1 VHQEAEKR
9 RQNSQFREKGIAGEN
24 KKEWMILVYPN
35 TSLRK
40 KAGKIA
46 KLSPE
51 TEKAILQL
59 EKDLSVS
66 EIGVGLSAP
75 QIGKNLPV
83 FVIQDHSYR
92 SSQDHHCGFRIF
104 INPGIVSSFGAKKTY
119 PQVLD
124 ADNNREDFYEGCL
137 SFPDLYGTVKRWL
150 KIKTAYQM
158 PGKSGKLID
167 REEVLTDLLAI
178 VFQHELDHLE
188 GIVFP
193 DRVKKEGGKLFYRGK
208 SGEIEEISWERFEK
222 LF

>member
-1 VHQEAEKR
+1 
-9 RQNSQFREKGIAGEN
+9 
-24 KKEWMILVYPN
+24 MILVYPN

-59 EKDLSVS
+59 EKDLSAS
-66 EIGVGLSAP
+66 EIGIGLSAP

-83 FVIQDHSYR
+83 FVIQDHSR
-92 SSQDHHCGFRIF
+92 CSSKGHHCDFKVF
-104 INPGIVSSFGAKKTY
+104 INPKGVDSFGVEKTY

-124 ADNNREDFYEGCL
+124 AEDNREDFYEGCL
-137 SFPDLYGTVKRWL
+137 SFPNLYGTVKRWL
-150 KIKTAYQM
+150 KIKVAYQI
-158 PGKSGKLID
+158 PGKNGGLID
-167 REEVLTDLLAI
+167 KEEVLEDLMAI
-178 VFQHELDHLE
+178 VFQHELDHLQ

-193 DRVKKEGGKLFYRGK
+193 DRVKEEGGKLFYRGK
-208 SGEIEEISWERFEK
+208 SGEIEEISWKRFEN